1 MKRIVKKAKRDK
13 IKKTI
18 KMIFFTEKTVAT
30 NYVKSKVY
38 TYIVEGNSK
47 VGTMKNMETN
57 KLRVGQKAFNDFAEK
72 YPELVE
78 KITGTE
84 FDPFYDDSKIESFYL
99 RVNTLLNLRTK

>member
-1 MKRIVKKAKRDK
+1 
-13 IKKTI
+13 
-18 KMIFFTEKTVAT
+18 MIFFTRFTVTT
-30 NYVKSKVY
+30 NQAKSNVI
-38 TYIVEGNSK
+38 TNIDEENSK
-47 VGTMKNMETN
+47 VRTIDKMETN

-72 YPELVE
+72 YPELDE